1 METLLKAIA
10 ALAAILILLVILTL
24 SPLVLRV
31 LRALARKWFLLITHR
46 WRVRAEHRHPEP
58 CPLPDTVVPETLAG
72 ISPCEVERRFGRRST
87 ETRIDDIV
95 EMAWNDVDPRLVCFF
110 KDGACVLATL
120 DPYWHRRAR
129 SEDEL
134 RRIFSD
140 TSTLL
145 GKTLEDLERVAGTCH
160 QLSNFDYGREVVSWH
175 HGRTRIEAWFDNGVC
190 TNIDI
195 TGPDHVFL

>member
-1 METLLKAIA
+1 MKTLLTVIA
-10 ALAAILILLVILTL
+10 PLAAILILLVILTL

-31 LRALARKWFLLITHR
+31 LGALARKWFLLITHR
-46 WRVRAEHRHPEP
+46 WQVRAEHRRPEP
-58 CPLPDTVVPETLAG
+58 GPLPDTVVPEALAG
-72 ISPCEVERRFGRRST
+72 LGPCEVERRFGRRST
-87 ETRIDDIV
+87 ETRIDDVV

-110 KDGACVLATL
+110 RDGACVLATL

-129 SEDEL
+129 SEEGL

-160 QLSNFDYGREVVSWH
+160 QLGNFDYGREVASWH
-175 HGRTRIEAWFDNGVC
+175 HGRTRIEAWFDNGAC

-195 TGPDHVFL
+195 TRPDHVFL